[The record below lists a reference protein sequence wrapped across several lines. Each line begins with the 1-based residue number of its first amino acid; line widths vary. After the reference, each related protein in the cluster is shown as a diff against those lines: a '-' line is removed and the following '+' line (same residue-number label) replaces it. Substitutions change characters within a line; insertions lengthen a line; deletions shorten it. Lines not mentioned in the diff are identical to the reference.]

1 MLAADICFSAA
12 GQSAW
17 KFFTKIKFKYPK
29 IADIDL
35 LAPDQSFFYI
45 TNKSVENF
53 IYLAFG
59 YLRPAINFP
68 NEIPFINSPS

>member
-1 MLAADICFSAA
+1 MLAADARFPAS
-12 GQSAW
+12 GQSAL
-17 KFFTKIKFKYPK
+17 KFFAKIKLKDPK
-29 IADIDL
+29 ISDIYL
-35 LAPDQSFFYI
+35 FAPDQSFFYI